1 MTQIFTDGLLAG
13 KVALITGGGSGINQ
27 RIAEVYAAAGA
38 AVAIVGRDLAKAE
51 RAAEAICQAGGT
63 AIGLSADVR
72 DHDQIYAALL
82 RTHARF
88 GGLDIVV
95 AGAAGNFVAN
105 AVDMSAKGFRT
116 IIDIDLIGTFNTA
129 HAAYEFLAKPGGMLL
144 AMSAI
149 QSRLPTATQSH
160 VCAAKAGIDMLIRT
174 LSIEWGAVG
183 IRCLGIAPGPV
194 SDTEG
199 MLRLAPDGQ
208 RSWDRLLRGIPSGRA
223 ASRDEVAT
231 LALFLASGAADYI
244 NGAVLPIDGGQTAVG
259 SHVLGAMLSDSL
271 ATAVATTAA
280 TAS

>member
-1 MTQIFTDGLLAG
+1 MTQIFVDGLLKG

-27 RIAEVYAAAGA
+27 RIAETYAAAGA
-38 AVAIVGRDLAKAE
+38 AVAIVGRNLDKAE
-51 RAAEAICQAGGT
+51 LAAAAIRAAGGQ

-72 DHDQIYAALL
+72 DHDQIYAALF
-82 RTHARF
+82 RTHQHF
-88 GGLDIVV
+88 GRLDIVV

-105 AVDMSAKGFRT
+105 AVDMSARGFRT
-116 IIDIDLIGTFNTA
+116 VIDIDLIGTFNTA
-129 HAAYEFLAKPGGMLL
+129 HAAHEFLAKPGGMLL
-144 AMSAI
+144 AISAI

-194 SDTEG
+194 GDTEG
-199 MLRLAPDGQ
+199 MRRLAPDGQ

-223 ASRDEVAT
+223 ASRDEVAAF
-231 LALFLASGAADYI
+231 ALFLASGAADYI

-259 SHVLGAMLSDSL
+259 SLEFGAMLSASL
-271 ATAVATTAA
+271 GQATAAA
-280 TAS
+280 A

>member
-1 MTQIFTDGLLAG
+1 MTQVFVDGLLTG

-27 RIAEVYAAAGA
+27 RIAENYAAAGA
-38 AVAIVGRDLAKAE
+38 AIAIVGRDLDKAE
-51 RAAEAICQAGGT
+51 RAAAAICSAGGK

-72 DHDQIYAALL
+72 DHDQIYAALY
-82 RTHARF
+82 RTQVQF
-88 GGLDIVV
+88 GRLDIVV

-105 AVDMSAKGFRT
+105 AVDMSPRGFRT
-116 IIDIDLIGTFNTA
+116 VIDIDLIGTFNTA

-144 AMSAI
+144 AISAI

-174 LSIEWGAVG
+174 LAIEWGSAG

-194 SDTEG
+194 GDTEG
-199 MLRLAPDGQ
+199 MRRLAPDGQ
-208 RSWDRLLRGIPSGRA
+208 RSWKRILHGIPSGRA
-223 ASRDEVAT
+223 ASRDEVAA

-259 SHVLGAMLSDSL
+259 SQSFGAMLSESL
-271 ATAVATTAA
+271 HNAEAA
-280 TAS
+280 

>member
-1 MTQIFTDGLLAG
+1 MNHIFVPGLLAN

-27 RIAEVYAAAGA
+27 RIAERYAQAGA
-38 AVAIVGRDLAKAE
+38 SVAIVGRNLAKAE
-51 RAAEAICQAGGT
+51 HAAAQINASGGR

-72 DHDQIYAALL
+72 DHDQIYAALYKTQQAL
-82 RTHARF
+82 
-88 GGLDIVV
+88 GPIDIVL

-116 IIDIDLIGTFNTA
+116 VIDIDLIGTFNTA
-129 HAAYEFLAKPGGMLL
+129 HAAYEFLRKPGGLLL

-174 LSIEWGAVG
+174 LAIEWGSVG

-194 SDTEG
+194 GDTEG
-199 MLRLAPDGQ
+199 MRRLAPDGQ
-208 RSWDRLLRGIPSGRA
+208 ISWKRLLRGIPSGRA
-223 ASRDEVAT
+223 ASKDEVAA

-259 SHVLGAMLSDSL
+259 SLEFGSMLHDSL
-271 ATAVATTAA
+271 HQVEAA
-280 TAS
+280 